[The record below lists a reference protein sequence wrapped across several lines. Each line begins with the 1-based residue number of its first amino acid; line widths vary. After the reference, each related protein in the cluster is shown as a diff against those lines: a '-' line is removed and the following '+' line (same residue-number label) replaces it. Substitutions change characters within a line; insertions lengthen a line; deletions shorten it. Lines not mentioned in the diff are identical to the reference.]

1 MKLQNSFILIPN
13 KTLKPP
19 LFIAVLKNS
28 YSLTGACFYKLHE
41 TKVQYFF
48 QAHIDWTQAQQNPKS
63 PIDYN
68 YTHKDICSLFGIII
82 LSSLI

>member
-13 KTLKPP
+13 KTLKTTTIYSSFKE
-19 LFIAVLKNS
+19 LI
-28 YSLTGACFYKLHE
+28 SLTGACFYKLHE

-68 YTHKDICSLFGIII
+68 YTH
-82 LSSLI
+82 